1 MNPSIYRA
9 SGYDFANLWM
19 NTAKIVIALVF
30 LYQNALDTQLG
41 VRLFQDYHYVFRVP
55 VSREGE
61 SQGVETAEVVTP
73 EDPYFS
79 IDFKP
84 LVLGQAYDN
93 FTVEVLELSNRDGD
107 DLLRSQPSGT
117 GPCESLHSDCLH
129 FSWDDLTQGDK
140 AVLHRASFNLL
151 ELVDDHAAL
160 VSGDYDV
167 QFGFRFFRGG
177 RELGQGGQQTTYAG
191 TLKFLRQEEL
201 RFGDVPVVQG
211 RPFRIP
217 RLILERIRD
226 GGTWGG
232 WNAYREVQI
241 LEGGADTGW
250 RSGAVLRENF
260 DSEQLQPIRRL
271 SSGRNYEQRGHF
283 FDESNVQVD
292 FTIGLNLLKNEPPRS
307 TYLGPGESDIH
318 FVRIFY
324 EWHFFEE
331 DGGYYYYNLSRH
343 IIDPDG
349 TTDPI
354 GGRPDVRVRQFVRLR
369 PDHLPYSL
377 RKDPL
382 TGDWH
387 LRVNGRIE
395 NSLTPGSSHLLTV
408 VARDDFQDQR
418 IRIRIER

>member
-1 MNPSIYRA
+1 MNPILYRA
-9 SGYDFANLWM
+9 GGHDFANLWM
-19 NTAKIVIALVF
+19 NTAKILIALVF

-41 VRLFQDYHYVFRVP
+41 VSLFQDYYYVFRVP
-55 VSREGE
+55 VSRDGE
-61 SQGVETAEVVTP
+61 NGNAETAEVVTP

-84 LVLGQAYDN
+84 LALGRPYDD
-93 FTVEVLELSNRDGD
+93 FTVEVLELTNRDGEN
-107 DLLRSQPSGT
+107 LLKTVPAGED
-117 GPCESLHSDCLH
+117 PCQSPEPACLR
-129 FSWDDLTQGDK
+129 FRWADLTKGDK

-151 ELVDDHAAL
+151 DLVKDESTL
-160 VSGDYDV
+160 VSGDYQV
-167 QFGFRFFRGG
+167 QFGFNFLRGG
-177 RELGQGGQQTTYAG
+177 RRLGQPGQASTYSG

-211 RPFRIP
+211 RPFHIP
-217 RLILERIRD
+217 RLILERIRA
-226 GGTWGG
+226 GGSWGG
-232 WNAYREVQI
+232 WDAYREVLV
-241 LEGGADTGW
+241 LEGSADRGW
-250 RSGAVLRENF
+250 RNGAALSENF
-260 DSEQLQPIRRL
+260 DREWLQPIRRL
-271 SSGRNYEQRGHF
+271 RAGKNYEQRGHF
-283 FDESNVQVD
+283 LDKNNIQVD
-292 FTIGLNLLKNEPPRS
+292 FTIGFNLLKNEPPRS
-307 TYLGPGESDIH
+307 TYLGPGESDIN

-331 DGGYYYYNLSRH
+331 DQGYYYYNLSRH

-354 GGRPDVRVRQFVRLR
+354 DGRPDVRVRQFLRLQ
-369 PDHLPYSL
+369 PDNLPYRL

-387 LRVNGRIE
+387 LRVEGTID
-395 NSLTPGSSHLLTV
+395 NSLAPGSSHLLTV